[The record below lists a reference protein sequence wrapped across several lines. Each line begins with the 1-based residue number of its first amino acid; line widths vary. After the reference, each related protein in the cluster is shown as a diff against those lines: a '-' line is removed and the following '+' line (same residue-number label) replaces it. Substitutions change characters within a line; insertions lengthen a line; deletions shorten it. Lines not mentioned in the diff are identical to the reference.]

1 MLARFAAHPVAPAL
15 VSVGVSL
22 LSALLPAP
30 AAGQFEIDARAATI
44 TFGGRFHMQYAH
56 SSMEAAEND
65 FFMRRARLI
74 ADITV
79 NDFLSGRVQPDF
91 AGGGAELKDAYVT
104 LDFSEAFALT
114 FGRFKR
120 PFDSFELAS
129 STDLSLIE
137 RDGRVEGLTACS
149 GVGSICSY
157 SRFTEALGYSDRD
170 MGVRIAGGS
179 GALSYQAAVTNGTG
193 DETDENDR
201 KSASG
206 RVTWA
211 ATESV
216 SVSGQVALH
225 DYVDPVGDDATAA
238 AFGADVEIGTWRS
251 GLHVQAALV
260 AGDNWLALDP
270 QLDPATFL
278 TWQGVASYYHPLD
291 GARFVGVEP
300 LARVSW
306 GDPNLDAD
314 DDSGILLT
322 PGVML
327 YVLGRNKIGVNLDYY
342 APQTGSSELSFKVQ
356 SFLYF

>member
-1 MLARFAAHPVAPAL
+1 MLARLAVASLVLAPLLAAPL
-15 VSVGVSL
+15 
-22 LSALLPAP
+22 
-30 AAGQFEIDARAATI
+30 AGQTEITARAATI
-44 TFGGRFHMQYAH
+44 TVGGRFHTQYAH
-56 SSMEAAEND
+56 SSVEAAEND
-65 FFMRRARLI
+65 FFIRRARLI
-74 ADITV
+74 ADVRV

-91 AGGGAELKDAYVT
+91 AGGGAALKDAYVT
-104 LDFSEAFALT
+104 LDFSEGFALT
-114 FGRFKR
+114 IGQFKR
-120 PFDSFELAS
+120 PFDVFELAS

-137 RDGRVEGLTACS
+137 RDGRIEGLSACT

-157 SRFTEALGYSDRD
+157 SRFTEALGYADRD
-170 MGVRIAGGS
+170 MGVRIS
-179 GALSYQAAVTNGTG
+179 GASGELSYQVALTNGTG
-193 DETDENDR
+193 ADAPDENDR

-206 RVTWA
+206 RVTYA
-211 ATESV
+211 ANERV
-216 SVSGQVALH
+216 RVSGQIGVH
-225 DYVDPVGDDATAA
+225 DYVDLVGDATAV
-238 AFGADVEIGTWRS
+238 AFGADVEVGTWRN
-251 GLHVQAALV
+251 GVLFQASVV

-291 GARFVGVEP
+291 GERIVAVEP

-327 YVLGRNKIGVNLDYY
+327 YILGRNKVGVNLDYY
-342 APQTGSSELSFKVQ
+342 APQTGSSEISFKLQ